1 MGAPCGHADNNPAIE
16 AGTIRKMRVDNGIQL
31 SRGKRIKDYY
41 NETSGQSTPQIV
53 QYSVF
58 PAANRRSFL
67 SSMCQLASHVFG
79 RAIALVPGVR

>member
-1 MGAPCGHADNNPAIE
+1 MGAPCGRADNKPAIE

-31 SRGKRIKDYY
+31 FRGKRIKDYK
-41 NETSGQSTPQIV
+41 ETSGQSTPQIV
-53 QYSVF
+53 RYSVF